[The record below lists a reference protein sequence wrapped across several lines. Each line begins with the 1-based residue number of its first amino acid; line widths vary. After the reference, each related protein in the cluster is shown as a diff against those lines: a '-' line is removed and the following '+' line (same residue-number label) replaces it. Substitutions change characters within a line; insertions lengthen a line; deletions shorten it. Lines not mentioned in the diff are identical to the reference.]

1 MIRVRD
7 LRKEYGDF
15 VAVER
20 STFEVEPGEVFGIVG
35 PNGAGKTT
43 TLKTV
48 AGLIEPSAGEVAVAG
63 TAPNEPATRERLGFL
78 PEEPPLYEEMTAQSY
93 LHFFADLYDVD
104 DRTATKRIERTLSRL
119 NLEHRERP
127 LGDVSKGMKRK
138 VAIARSLVNDPDVLV
153 YDEPAAGL
161 DPLTT
166 NYVVEFTRE
175 LADEGR
181 TVLFSAHNLYHVEEV
196 CDRVAIMNDGEIVAR
211 GTPEALRERYG
222 GTEYHVFTTVPVDGS
237 EPSERGH
244 RVVVDAMDAVE
255 RVRERATV
263 AGGEVCDIRTVEPS
277 LERVFLDVA
286 GGGADT
292 RGDEE
297 PA

>member
-1 MIRVRD
+1 VIRVRD

-15 VAVER
+15 VAVAG
-20 STFEVEPGEVFGIVG
+20 STFEVEPGEVFGVVG

-48 AGLIEPSAGEVAVAG
+48 AGLVEPTAGEVSVDG
-63 TAPNEPATRERLGFL
+63 RAPDEPAARQRLGFL
-78 PEEPPLYEEMTAQSY
+78 PEESPLYEEMTARSY
-93 LHFFADLYDVD
+93 LRFFADLYDVD
-104 DRTATKRIERTLSRL
+104 RETATERIEGTLDRL
-119 NLEHRERP
+119 DLEHRDRP

-153 YDEPAAGL
+153 YDEPASGL

-181 TVLFSAHNLYHVEEV
+181 TVVFSAHNLYHVEEV
-196 CDRVAIMNDGEIVAR
+196 CDRVAIMNAGEIVAR
-211 GTPEALRERYG
+211 GTPEGLRERHG
-222 GTEYHVFTTVPVDGS
+222 RTEYRVFTTVPVAGS
-237 EPSERGH
+237 EPSDRGH
-244 RVVVDAMDAVE
+244 RVVVADMDAVD
-255 RVRERATV
+255 RVRERATA
-263 AGGEVCDIRTVEPS
+263 AGGAVRDIRTVEPS
-277 LERVFLDVA
+277 LERVFLDLA
-286 GGGADT
+286 GAGDD
-292 RGDEE
+292 DEE

>member
-1 MIRVRD
+1 MIRVCD

-78 PEEPPLYEEMTAQSY
+78 PEESPLYEKMTAQSY

-119 NLEHRERP
+119 KLEHRERP

-222 GTEYHVFTTVPVDGS
+222 GTEYHVFTTVSVDGS

-255 RVRERATV
+255 RVRERAT
-263 AGGEVCDIRTVEPS
+263 AADGEVYDIRTVEPS

-292 RGDEE
+292 RGGEE